1 LSRVAIGIEYDG
13 RGFVGWQSQANG
25 RSVQDV
31 LTAAVSTV
39 ADEPVQLAAAGRTDA
54 GVHAEA
60 QVAHFDSHAKRAPR
74 QWVLGINANLPNDV
88 AVTWAAEVA
97 DEFDARRSA
106 LARCYRY
113 VLLYSATR
121 PVLSRRSALWVRS
134 ELNLG
139 AMSAAASQLLGE
151 RDFSALRA
159 AGCQSNT
166 PMRCVT
172 SIRIRAA
179 LPFIYVDV
187 TANAF
192 LYHMVRNMVG
202 SLLTVGM
209 GARQPAWLAEVLA
222 SRDRRRASPTAP
234 AHALTLRSVS
244 YPPRFNIPAG
254 GRPPPLVRR
263 AVQPPG
269 RGT

>member
-13 RGFVGWQSQANG
+13 CGFVGWQSQANG
-25 RSVQDV
+25 RAVQDV
-31 LTAAVSTV
+31 LTAAVSAV
-39 ADEPVQLAAAGRTDA
+39 ANEPVQLTAAGRTDT

-60 QVAHFDSHAKRAPR
+60 QVAHFDSRAERAPR
-74 QWVLGINANLPNDV
+74 QWVLGINANLPDDV
-88 AVTWAAEVA
+88 AVTWAVHVA
-97 DEFDARRSA
+97 DDFDARRSA
-106 LARCYRY
+106 LDRCYRY

-121 PVLSRRSALWVRS
+121 PVLSRKRALWVRTP
-134 ELNLG
+134 LDLG

-172 SIRIRAA
+172 SIRIGTAG
-179 LPFIYVDV
+179 PSIYVDV

-202 SLLTVGM
+202 SLLSVGT
-209 GARQPAWLAEVLA
+209 GARQPAWLGDVLA
-222 SRDRRRASPTAP
+222 SRDRGQASATAP
-234 AHALTLRSVS
+234 AHGLTLRSVS
-244 YPPRFNIPAG
+244 YPERFSIPEG
-254 GRPPPLVRR
+254 SRPPRR
-263 AVQPPG
+263 A
-269 RGT
+269 RGAVAPRV